1 MIRFCIIA
9 AAALAS
15 AGCATNV
22 VRLPAGDVVLTETM
36 VVGPESSG
44 KVFRGASDGST
55 RTFSEEPVAKPLGEL
70 FYEPRNTQNTRKYA
84 CNWGL

>member
-55 RTFSEEPVAKPLGEL
+55 RITGAMAVGPWEDRG
-70 FYEPRNTQNTRKYA
+70 
-84 CNWGL
+84 